1 MSTYHRNNGIESIKH
16 ESVPIKGSS
25 KKNNA
30 DFNQPRPT
38 TKWVF
43 EQWNQSQN
51 TTRDQGYIWQNVC
64 QNIHIYYI
72 YIRHM
77 NFARSN
83 VRIYVKIHDVKLYFK
98 WNLPDPMSDSMSKL
112 MSELMSEYLPECLSE
127 GIYVWSLSEDKKIED
142 TSENMSE
149 QISEYIYIVIRR
161 SVWTQHMSACENVY
175 MGSSFFSILARCC
188 PIVS

>member
-1 MSTYHRNNGIESIKH
+1 MQISTNHDQQLSGCLSNG
-16 ESVPIKGSS
+16 
-25 KKNNA
+25 
-30 DFNQPRPT
+30 
-38 TKWVF
+38 TKVRI
-43 EQWNQSQN
+43 QLVI
-51 TTRDQGYIWQNVC
+51 RDTYDRMYVRIYI
-64 QNIHIYYI
+64 YI

-149 QISEYIYIVIRR
+149 QISEYIYSYQEKCLNPTYVSLWECLHGIIV
-161 SVWTQHMSACENVY
+161 
-175 MGSSFFSILARCC
+175 FFDPCKVLSH
-188 PIVS
+188 S

>member
-1 MSTYHRNNGIESIKH
+1 MSTYQRNNGIESIKH

-43 EQWNQSQN
+43 EQWKQSQN

-64 QNIHIYYI
+64 QNIHIYVTWILQDRMLEYTLK
-72 YIRHM
+72 YM
-77 NFARSN
+77 MSN
-83 VRIYVKIHDVKLYFK
+83 YK
-98 WNLPDPMSDSMSKL
+98 S
-112 MSELMSEYLPECLSE
+112 SEICQIQCQTLCQSSCQSWCQNICPSAFQKEY
-127 GIYVWSLSEDKKIED
+127 
-142 TSENMSE
+142 TSEVCQKIRRLKIRQKICQNKS
-149 QISEYIYIVIRR
+149 QNIYIYIVIRR